1 MVDASNFNCTNAANE
16 FNTQCYAT
24 GTSTSDHLWRGYSFE
39 VESPSQVS
47 HLIGGA
53 TAGQFTVGL
62 YRASPTNKMVPETLL
77 GYLPFVGTGVQTS
90 GAILLPSGEVGTVT
104 LQPNTTYFIAQG
116 RSSSSTTGVGLSVTG
131 LNHVA
136 LEQSPLIKSGT
147 WTLPSPST
155 HAYYWG
161 NVGGE
166 RLILTYAATS
176 TPVFP
181 AIGVHYGSHSNT
193 IVSSGLIVHLDAGN
207 EFSYSTSTP
216 TRWVNLV
223 TFENAVLGGT
233 IPPASTFNATVG
245 SLNFTNQTF
254 HMGKVL
260 NNGSSFTYEA
270 WVKPAR
276 TDGTHVIFGSQGSP
290 LYYHINRLHGG
301 VNPSQAIVQVNNL
314 TPYAPVGKWQHL
326 VMTYDHATK
335 VLYLNI
341 NGVRVVNV
349 TGSSL
354 SYVSNNMYIGSHF
367 GHSDTLFNGEISQI
381 RIYDRALTSEEALQ
395 NFSATSVPTGM
406 AGSIA
411 LFSPT
416 STEGNFITLN
426 PNGASQAPQTVSVRI
441 GDTFTVTSP
450 GFTRTGHSFNGFVDE
465 SGVSYQV
472 GDTFIPT
479 QRMILYAQWIPG
491 TYNVSFDANLGTGE
505 MTPQAIVFN
514 QSAELSPNSF
524 ARTGYRFNRWAT
536 NPNNTGTF
544 YNDNSSFLMN
554 VEGQTL
560 YAQWLPN
567 TYDVVYDANLGTAGT
582 MANTP
587 IVFATSAALRANSFT
602 RTGYAFARWNT
613 QADGLGTNYNNTA
626 SFPMNVTGQTLY
638 AQWNP
643 LNYTIS
649 FNQQSGSGGTASV
662 VATYDAFVPGGLV
675 APTRLGHSFAGY
687 FQAVNGAGL
696 QYYDASM
703 TPLRPYEIN
712 SNTTLYAHWTPNF
725 YNVTFDPLLG
735 SGVMEPQLILFGQSA
750 LLNPVEFTRTGY
762 RFWRWNIN
770 TINSSTFYADQQ
782 SFPMNTEGR
791 TLYAFWQANNYDILY
806 HENAGAQTIITQ
818 ARTFDSTAALRANT
832 FARTGY
838 SFVKWNTE
846 PDGSGTDY
854 ANQVS
859 FPMNVLGISLYA
871 QWSPNSYNVTFNAN
885 GGAGTMTAQSIV
897 FDQSVPLRENTF
909 TRARYTFAGWNTLA
923 NGTGVSYAQGASYP
937 MTSLGATLYAQWEPI
952 SYNVTFNANLGSG
965 VMNPQPI
972 PFNLSRP
979 LNSNEFTRT
988 GYRFNRWTTLSNNT
1002 GTVYADNAS
1011 LTMNAEGITLFANW
1025 IANSY
1030 DIVYDGNQA
1039 TGGTM
1044 ANTPVNFNS
1053 TVTLRANSF
1062 SRIGYAFAGWNT
1074 QADGQGT
1081 AYTNSNTLVP
1091 MNQLGFTLYAQ
1102 WTPIAYNVTFNA
1114 NAGTGTMANQSI
1126 LFDSSGL
1133 LIPNT
1138 FTRNGFTFAGWNTLA
1153 NGTGTAYAQGA
1164 SYTMTSTGATLFAQ
1178 WDRNSYTFTFDTDGG
1193 TQVDSITTLF
1203 EGAVSVPSP
1212 TKEGYQFRRWSPALP
1227 STMPAENRSFTAEW
1241 IINTR
1246 LVGSGLLVNLDAGNP
1261 NSYSTANPTVWIN
1274 LVTME
1279 NAVVGGSIPPAS
1291 NFSAADGSLDFT
1303 GQRFHLGK
1311 VLNTNSGFT
1320 YEAWVRP
1327 DSLSAMFVFG
1337 SNSSSLF
1344 FWGPDRLYGGNWNGS
1359 SWLINEQITVSTTVN
1374 YWQHLILSYNEQTK
1388 QVFLNMNGVRIA
1400 TKSNI
1405 TLNYSPADL
1414 HIGSQNGSSYIF
1426 DGEIAQIRVY
1436 GRGLSEEEALQNFY
1450 TTAIDAGV
1458 SGNTKLFTPL
1468 VLINNLVTYEPNGA
1482 AAAAE
1487 TQHVQNGTNFTV
1499 ASSFTR
1505 PGYTLTG
1512 FNRLANGTGTSYAM
1526 GDRITSTQN
1535 MTLYAQ
1541 WAITQYAITYAANE
1555 GILPADAVTS
1565 FTVED
1570 VVTLPTPMREHYTF
1584 SGWATNEALT
1594 GDKLTQLPSGTSS
1607 SLSLYA
1613 TYTENPY
1620 AITYVASDA
1629 VITAPITQYSIGS
1642 GTITLPLNVQRT
1654 GYQFTGWVDEFG
1666 ASISSFDASNS
1677 PEDRTFTAQFTPISY
1692 SITYQMNWGF
1702 NAPSNPTNFTIED
1715 TIVFAS
1721 GSKSAYD
1728 FAGFYDNPGLTGAP
1742 FTQINAGTTQD
1753 ITLYAKWTP
1762 IAIPGRFQLNW
1773 EFFEVPA
1780 SHWNGKSYPGTKEE
1794 FTNGF
1799 ATLSDLAAGTATIA
1813 TYPNAEDN
1821 NVKGLLRWSN
1831 ISDLREVIV
1840 SIPGNVVDDFALRL
1854 DGYFIPSQTGVY
1866 TFAITGDDATDLTL
1880 SGPGISGEWT
1890 IGRYGGNGM
1899 GVLGTE
1905 TSASG
1910 SIELV
1915 AGTIYQIMIRQQE
1928 HRGAE
1933 GLKVGWQH
1941 PGQTTTY
1948 SVYADELFSDSP
1960 SKITFEA
1967 NTASGEMAPRLIVV
1981 NQPIQLSSNQ
1991 FIKVGHNFTGWN
2003 TLPDGTGVNYEN
2015 VELINPTGDLTL
2027 YAQWEVVTFQLSFD
2041 AAGGSEVASI
2051 QQPFNT
2057 VVIAPTNPTQEG
2069 FTFTGWSP
2077 ALPATMPGVNST
2089 HTAQWT
2095 ANPYIIN
2102 FDATGGT
2109 ADETSK
2115 SVLFGRAVGSLPSAQ
2130 RTGYTL
2136 NGWFNEATSG
2146 TLITRSTTVST
2157 PSNVTLFAQWT
2168 PINYSITFNTGGGSL
2183 VANQTVTIETDEFTL
2198 PIPTKLAS
2206 VFTGWTTQSNR
2217 QGSGIS
2223 MISSG
2228 TTASMTLYAMWE
2240 PQPFY
2245 ANQPLL
2251 IVIPE
2256 SLYESMGDETN
2267 LTFTAEGMPNG
2278 VEFDAETK
2286 TFSGTP
2292 VPRNNLEEE
2301 SFVVILTIA
2310 GNGLSEQYEIAIRV
2324 MYGARIFFITNGG
2337 AEIATRDV
2345 ARSTALEAPT
2355 PIRLGYQFVAW
2366 HENAD
2371 LTVPFNWASGVV
2383 QSQTTLYAQWTP
2395 TSYTITI
2402 VDGGDSLSYPQTY
2415 TIESSEISLPTP
2427 SRVGLIFQSW
2437 SDDGRI
2443 PAGSTGNRT
2452 FTASWSPRNF
2462 TLTIL
2467 ADGRQVSR
2475 SSIPFGSSL
2484 ASINLG
2490 TPPAKVG
2497 HTATGWDRSLPST
2510 MPSENITVNALYTV
2524 QSYPFIAL
2532 DDEGKELTTTNVN
2545 FNAAVPFPTPPTK
2558 EGFTFVRWTP
2568 NTATMPANSLTVR
2581 AEYAVAEFDVTFVD
2595 NEGNNLGSAK
2605 VAFGAPVT
2613 AIEPPEIEG
2622 KVFVEWTGLPESMPA
2637 AAVRVTA
2644 VYEDVEVVEDEE
2656 TEETDE
2662 TKDEEVAETLDE
2674 SIPTLPS
2681 RRSTT
2686 PIIIPEVILPDN
2698 PDPVITSISVNGIN
2712 MNVSI
2717 IPGQPVGVLPQAT
2730 LGGYNFQGWM
2740 NAITGEMI
2748 TPDTVINN
2756 PDYVVLVPLFEK
2768 APSLL
2773 DAAKNVFQAMV
2784 QNPFAKPVLTNDL
2797 TTRTDNIQSNRVTPN
2812 QLLET
2817 ISIPGGLNL
2826 EVRADGSVVI
2836 PLPNETTPLT
2846 INVRGLDATTV
2857 RVYYTLGTDVPEHHD
2872 AQWKPYSGQ
2881 PFLTNQPN
2889 QNVFLMV
2896 KDAYETNQVTFLR
2909 TATFVT
2915 NADKIPV
2922 TNFIQVSSNERLESL
2937 VNTKQHTFLTQVE
2950 YENTMVDMFVIEP
2963 RNEDDLIEIL
2973 VRYRAN
2979 DHNKSLLLDVEAFTW
2994 FEELILPGTSLGVY
3008 LRTGDMLDFTIEYR
3022 FLGRESVLESFQV
3035 TNSTTGVGI
3044 LLPVQPNMFLRA
3056 ILGLLIVSTIAA
3068 PYVIKPKE

>member
-1 MVDASNFNCTNAANE
+1 
-16 FNTQCYAT
+16 
-24 GTSTSDHLWRGYSFE
+24 
-39 VESPSQVS
+39 
-47 HLIGGA
+47 
-53 TAGQFTVGL
+53 
-62 YRASPTNKMVPETLL
+62 
-77 GYLPFVGTGVQTS
+77 
-90 GAILLPSGEVGTVT
+90 
-104 LQPNTTYFIAQG
+104 
-116 RSSSSTTGVGLSVTG
+116 
-131 LNHVA
+131 
-136 LEQSPLIKSGT
+136 
-147 WTLPSPST
+147 
-155 HAYYWG
+155 
-161 NVGGE
+161 
-166 RLILTYAATS
+166 
-176 TPVFP
+176 
-181 AIGVHYGSHSNT
+181 
-193 IVSSGLIVHLDAGN
+193 
-207 EFSYSTSTP
+207 
-216 TRWVNLV
+216 
-223 TFENAVLGGT
+223 
-233 IPPASTFNATVG
+233 
-245 SLNFTNQTF
+245 
-254 HMGKVL
+254 
-260 NNGSSFTYEA
+260 
-270 WVKPAR
+270 
-276 TDGTHVIFGSQGSP
+276 
-290 LYYHINRLHGG
+290 
-301 VNPSQAIVQVNNL
+301 
-314 TPYAPVGKWQHL
+314 
-326 VMTYDHATK
+326 
-335 VLYLNI
+335 
-341 NGVRVVNV
+341 
-349 TGSSL
+349 
-354 SYVSNNMYIGSHF
+354 
-367 GHSDTLFNGEISQI
+367 
-381 RIYDRALTSEEALQ
+381 
-395 NFSATSVPTGM
+395 
-406 AGSIA
+406 
-411 LFSPT
+411 LFSP
-416 STEGNFITLN
+416 
-426 PNGASQAPQTVSVRI
+426 
-441 GDTFTVTSP
+441 
-450 GFTRTGHSFNGFVDE
+450 
-465 SGVSYQV
+465 
-472 GDTFIPT
+472 
-479 QRMILYAQWIPG
+479 
-491 TYNVSFDANLGTGE
+491 
-505 MTPQAIVFN
+505 
-514 QSAELSPNSF
+514 
-524 ARTGYRFNRWAT
+524 
-536 NPNNTGTF
+536 
-544 YNDNSSFLMN
+544 
-554 VEGQTL
+554 
-560 YAQWLPN
+560 
-567 TYDVVYDANLGTAGT
+567 
-582 MANTP
+582 
-587 IVFATSAALRANSFT
+587 
-602 RTGYAFARWNT
+602 
-613 QADGLGTNYNNTA
+613 
-626 SFPMNVTGQTLY
+626 
-638 AQWNP
+638 
-643 LNYTIS
+643 
-649 FNQQSGSGGTASV
+649 
-662 VATYDAFVPGGLV
+662 
-675 APTRLGHSFAGY
+675 
-687 FQAVNGAGL
+687 
-696 QYYDASM
+696 
-703 TPLRPYEIN
+703 
-712 SNTTLYAHWTPNF
+712 
-725 YNVTFDPLLG
+725 
-735 SGVMEPQLILFGQSA
+735 
-750 LLNPVEFTRTGY
+750 
-762 RFWRWNIN
+762 
-770 TINSSTFYADQQ
+770 
-782 SFPMNTEGR
+782 
-791 TLYAFWQANNYDILY
+791 
-806 HENAGAQTIITQ
+806 
-818 ARTFDSTAALRANT
+818 
-832 FARTGY
+832 
-838 SFVKWNTE
+838 
-846 PDGSGTDY
+846 
-854 ANQVS
+854 
-859 FPMNVLGISLYA
+859 
-871 QWSPNSYNVTFNAN
+871 
-885 GGAGTMTAQSIV
+885 
-897 FDQSVPLRENTF
+897 
-909 TRARYTFAGWNTLA
+909 LA
-923 NGTGVSYAQGASYP
+923 
-937 MTSLGATLYAQWEPI
+937 
-952 SYNVTFNANLGSG
+952 
-965 VMNPQPI
+965 
-972 PFNLSRP
+972 
-979 LNSNEFTRT
+979 
-988 GYRFNRWTTLSNNT
+988 
-1002 GTVYADNAS
+1002 
-1011 LTMNAEGITLFANW
+1011 
-1025 IANSY
+1025 
-1030 DIVYDGNQA
+1030 
-1039 TGGTM
+1039 
-1044 ANTPVNFNS
+1044 
-1053 TVTLRANSF
+1053 
-1062 SRIGYAFAGWNT
+1062 
-1074 QADGQGT
+1074 
-1081 AYTNSNTLVP
+1081 
-1091 MNQLGFTLYAQ
+1091 
-1102 WTPIAYNVTFNA
+1102 
-1114 NAGTGTMANQSI
+1114 
-1126 LFDSSGL
+1126 
-1133 LIPNT
+1133 
-1138 FTRNGFTFAGWNTLA
+1138 
-1153 NGTGTAYAQGA
+1153 
-1164 SYTMTSTGATLFAQ
+1164 
-1178 WDRNSYTFTFDTDGG
+1178 
-1193 TQVDSITTLF
+1193 
-1203 EGAVSVPSP
+1203 
-1212 TKEGYQFRRWSPALP
+1212 
-1227 STMPAENRSFTAEW
+1227 
-1241 IINTR
+1241 
-1246 LVGSGLLVNLDAGNP
+1246 
-1261 NSYSTANPTVWIN
+1261 
-1274 LVTME
+1274 
-1279 NAVVGGSIPPAS
+1279 
-1291 NFSAADGSLDFT
+1291 
-1303 GQRFHLGK
+1303 
-1311 VLNTNSGFT
+1311 
-1320 YEAWVRP
+1320 
-1327 DSLSAMFVFG
+1327 
-1337 SNSSSLF
+1337 
-1344 FWGPDRLYGGNWNGS
+1344 
-1359 SWLINEQITVSTTVN
+1359 
-1374 YWQHLILSYNEQTK
+1374 
-1388 QVFLNMNGVRIA
+1388 
-1400 TKSNI
+1400 
-1405 TLNYSPADL
+1405 
-1414 HIGSQNGSSYIF
+1414 
-1426 DGEIAQIRVY
+1426 
-1436 GRGLSEEEALQNFY
+1436 
-1450 TTAIDAGV
+1450 
-1458 SGNTKLFTPL
+1458 
-1468 VLINNLVTYEPNGA
+1468 LINNIVTYEPNGA

-1499 ASSFTR
+1499 ASNFTR

-1541 WAITQYAITYAANE
+1541 WAITQYAITYDANE
-1555 GILPADAVTS
+1555 GILPADAVSS

-1570 VVTLPTPMREHYTF
+1570 VVTLPTPIREHYTF

-1642 GTITLPLNVQRT
+1642 GTITLPLNVQRN

-1692 SITYQMNWGF
+1692 TITYQMNWGF

-1721 GSKSAYD
+1721 GSKSAYE

-1742 FTQINAGTTQD
+1742 LTQINAGTTQD

-1762 IAIPGRFQLNW
+1762 IDIPGRFQLNW
-1773 EFFEVPA
+1773 EFFEVPD
-1780 SHWNGKSYPGTKEE
+1780 SHWNDKSYPDTKEE
-1794 FTNGF
+1794 FTSGF
-1799 ATLSDLAAGTATIA
+1799 ATLSGLDAGTATIA
-1813 TYPNAEDN
+1813 TYSDAEDN
-1821 NVKGLLRWSN
+1821 NVKGLLRWSI
-1831 ISDLREVIV
+1831 ISDLRSVI
-1840 SIPGNVVDDFALRL
+1840 SIPEDKENDFALRL

-1866 TFAITGDDATDLTL
+1866 TFAVTGDDATDLTL
-1880 SGPGISGEWT
+1880 SGPGITGEWT
-1890 IGRYGGNGM
+1890 IGRYGDNGM

-1928 HRGAE
+1928 HGGDE

-1960 SKITFEA
+1960 SKIMFEA

-2015 VELINPTGDLTL
+2015 VEIITPTGDLTL
-2027 YAQWEVVTFQLSFD
+2027 YAQWEVITFQLSFD

-2069 FTFTGWSP
+2069 YTFTGWSP

-2089 HTAQWT
+2089 HTAQWS

-2109 ADETSK
+2109 ADETTK

-2130 RTGYTL
+2130 RTGYTF

-2183 VANQTVTIETDEFTL
+2183 VANETVTIETDEFTL

-2228 TTASMTLYAMWE
+2228 TTANMTLYAMWE

-2267 LTFTAEGMPNG
+2267 LTFTAEGMPSG

-2292 VPRNNLEEE
+2292 VSRNNLEEE

-2324 MYGARIFFITNGG
+2324 MYSARIFFITNGG

-2345 ARSTALEAPT
+2345 SRSTALEAPT
-2355 PIRLGYQFVAW
+2355 PIRLGYEFVAW

-2395 TSYTITI
+2395 TIYTITI

-2427 SRVGLIFQSW
+2427 SRVGLLFQSW
-2437 SDDGRI
+2437 NDGGRI

-2452 FTASWSPRNF
+2452 FTASWSPRSY

-2497 HTATGWDRSLPST
+2497 HTATGWDRTLPST
-2510 MPSENITVNALYTV
+2510 MPSENLTVNALYTV

-2532 DDEGKELTTTNVN
+2532 DDEGNELTTTNVN
-2545 FNAAVPFPTPPTK
+2545 FNAAVPYPTPPTK

-2568 NTATMPANSLTVR
+2568 NTATMPANSLTVT
-2581 AEYAVAEFDVTFVD
+2581 AEYEVAEFDVTFVD
-2595 NEGNNLGSAK
+2595 SEGNNLGTAK
-2605 VAFGAPVT
+2605 VAFGDPVT

-2644 VYEDVEVVEDEE
+2644 VYEDVEIEEDEE

-2662 TKDEEVAETLDE
+2662 TEDEEVAETSDE
-2674 SIPTLPS
+2674 SIPQLPN

-2686 PIIIPEVILPDN
+2686 PIVIPEVVLPDN
-2698 PDPVITSISVNGIN
+2698 PDPVITSVSVNGID
-2712 MNVSI
+2712 MDVSI

-2730 LGGYNFQGWM
+2730 LAGYNFQGWM

-2756 PDYVVLVPLFEK
+2756 PDYVVLVPMFEK
-2768 APSLL
+2768 APSLF
-2773 DAAKNVFQAMV
+2773 DAAKNVFQAIV
-2784 QNPFAKPVLTNDL
+2784 QNPFTKPIPTNDL

-2812 QLLET
+2812 ELLET

-2826 EVRADGSVVI
+2826 EVRTDGSVVI

-2857 RVYYTLGTDVPEHHD
+2857 QVYYTIGTEVPEHHD
-2872 AQWKPYSGQ
+2872 DQWQPYSGQ

-2922 TNFIQVSSNERLESL
+2922 TNFIQVSSNESLDSLE
-2937 VNTKQHTFLTQVE
+2937 NTKQHTFLTQVE

-2963 RNEDDLIEIL
+2963 RNEDELTEVV

-2994 FEELILPGTSLGVY
+2994 FEEIILPGTSLGVY
-3008 LRTGDMLDFTIEYR
+3008 LRTGDMLDFSIEYR

-3035 TNSTTGVGI
+3035 SNSPTGVGI
-3044 LLPVQPNMFLRA
+3044 LLPVQPNMLLRA